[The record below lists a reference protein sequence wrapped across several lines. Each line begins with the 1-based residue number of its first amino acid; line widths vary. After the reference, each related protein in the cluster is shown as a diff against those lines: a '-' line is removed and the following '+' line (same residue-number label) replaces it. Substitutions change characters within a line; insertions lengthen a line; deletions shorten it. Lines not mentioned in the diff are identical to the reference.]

1 MQVVWTCTHLNKME
15 ILSTLLQYEFLQ
27 RALITG
33 LFLGVLYAFLGTYTV
48 IKKMAFFADGIAH
61 ASLLGIAIGIAVQK
75 ESFFF
80 AMGIALLFGLLV
92 YILEKKTTVANDV
105 VISLLFTAGLSGGII
120 ILSLIPGYKPDI
132 LSYLFGNILTITQ
145 TDYYLIIAS
154 SLAFLT
160 YILLHR
166 AMLFLSFF
174 DPVEAR
180 LRGIPVARYELS
192 FYILLS
198 LAVILGVKMLGVVLV
213 SALLVI
219 PSFVGFAIS
228 PNFRSL
234 FAINTLIAV
243 IMIVTG
249 ICLSFLL
256 NLPAGATI
264 VLTGT
269 VIVLWVLL
277 YRKFLG

>member
-1 MQVVWTCTHLNKME
+1 MRVVSTSMRLNNMN
-15 ILSTLLQYEFLQ
+15 ILALLFQYDFLQ

-33 LFLGVLYAFLGTYTV
+33 LVLGILYAFLGTYTV

-61 ASLLGIAIGIAVQK
+61 ASLLGIAIGVALQK

-80 AMGIALLFGLLV
+80 AMGVALLFGLLV

-105 VISLLFTAGLSGGII
+105 VISLLFTAGLSAGII
-120 ILSLIPGYKPDI
+120 ILNITPGYKPDI

-145 TDYYLIIAS
+145 GDFYLIIAT
-154 SLAFLT
+154 SLLFLI
-160 YILLHR
+160 YIIAHR
-166 AMLFLSFF
+166 TRLFLSFF

-180 LRGIPVARYELS
+180 LRGIPVSKYELG
-192 FYILLS
+192 FYILIS
-198 LAVILGVKMLGVVLV
+198 LAVILGVKLLGVVLV
-213 SALLVI
+213 SALLII
-219 PSFVGFAIS
+219 PSFVGFALS

-234 FAINTLIAV
+234 FTINSIIAV
-243 IMIVTG
+243 LMITVG
-249 ICLSFLL
+249 ILLSFML

-269 VIVLWVLL
+269 IIVLLVLL
-277 YRKFLG
+277 FRRFL

>member
-1 MQVVWTCTHLNKME
+1 MQVVLTCTRLNNMN
-15 ILSTLLQYEFLQ
+15 ILALLFQYDFLQ

-33 LFLGVLYAFLGTYTV
+33 LVLGILYAFLGTYTV

-61 ASLLGIAIGIAVQK
+61 ASLLGIAIGVALQK

-80 AMGIALLFGLLV
+80 AMGVALLFGLLV

-120 ILSLIPGYKPDI
+120 ILNITPGYKPDI

-145 TDYYLIIAS
+145 ADFYLIMATSLLFLIYIIA
-154 SLAFLT
+154 
-160 YILLHR
+160 HR
-166 AMLFLSFF
+166 TRLFLSFF

-180 LRGIPVARYELS
+180 LRGIPVSKYELG
-192 FYILLS
+192 FYILIS
-198 LAVILGVKMLGVVLV
+198 LAVILGVKLLGVVLV
-213 SALLVI
+213 SALLII
-219 PSFVGFAIS
+219 PSFVGFALS

-234 FAINTLIAV
+234 FTINSIIAV
-243 IMIVTG
+243 LMITVG
-249 ICLSFLL
+249 ILLSFML

-269 VIVLWVLL
+269 IIVLLVLL
-277 YRKFLG
+277 FRRFL